1 MFAIFVGKTNGDKML
16 FGHEGRNAKSWPAV
30 AKSTHAKEKS
40 GHDRKERKEKALLPM
55 PIVV

>member
-1 MFAIFVGKTNGDKML
+1 MKVVMQSPGLQLQKAPTQKK
-16 FGHEGRNAKSWPAV
+16 
-30 AKSTHAKEKS
+30 KS